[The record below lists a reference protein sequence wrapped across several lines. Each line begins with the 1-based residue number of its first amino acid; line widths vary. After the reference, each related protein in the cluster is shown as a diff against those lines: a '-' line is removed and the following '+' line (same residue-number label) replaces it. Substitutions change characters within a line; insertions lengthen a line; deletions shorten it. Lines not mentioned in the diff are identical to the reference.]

1 MGLFRPYER
10 KDSATQEQ
18 ADERPRRRRSMVL
31 GTDEP
36 DRATTKA
43 QQAAPAATPTTTPD
57 AGSDQA
63 STDGGQ
69 ATVTQPRHRG
79 PREKAGPTPSRR
91 EAEAARRE
99 RVNPNLSKKESRK
112 LASRTAREQRLK
124 AMEAREGQP
133 EKVLLRNYI
142 DSRFSLGEFL
152 LPALLI
158 VLALSFLNP
167 LLPNAVFFTTGL
179 MYLFILLVI
188 IDAVMMW
195 RGFKRLLAERVPRGS
210 KQGLIYY
217 GVMRMIQFRRLR
229 MPRPSVKRGDKI

>member
-10 KDSATQEQ
+10 KDPATEEQ
-18 ADERPRRRRSMVL
+18 DAERPRRRRSMVL
-31 GTDEP
+31 GGDAARGTTRTKESTAGNGAQPAPQNGTD
-36 DRATTKA
+36 
-43 QQAAPAATPTTTPD
+43 
-57 AGSDQA
+57 
-63 STDGGQ
+63 Q

-79 PREKAGPTPSRR
+79 PREKAGPTPTRR
-91 EAEAARRE
+91 EAEAARRD

-112 LASRTAREQRLK
+112 LASKNAREQRLK

-167 LLPNAVFFTTGL
+167 LFPNAVYLTTGL

-188 IDAVMMW
+188 IDAVVMW
-195 RGFKRLLAERVPRGS
+195 RGFKRLLAERVPHGS